1 MVVQILTRYFRP
13 SPKWRRSWVTGSTPT
28 TTTTAATATKPW
40 TRKPPQMKTT
50 SAEDHLFA
58 FLEIIRCWFC
68 WATFLS
74 ANILKKIEFD
84 GYFDLGFS
92 CAASLLLLVWG
103 CYSYSRDTEIAQ
115 SLCDGLRSSDN
126 DGLSHFHLF
135 SSIMGRKMFSD
146 MLMGI
151 ESWTSGVGSK
161 LSTNCAPTFTH
172 YVSCPLDI

>member
-1 MVVQILTRYFRP
+1 MVVKILTRYFRP
-13 SPKWRRSWVTGSTPT
+13 SPKWRRSWVTGSTPTT

-84 GYFDLGFS
+84 GYFDLGLS

-115 SLCDGLRSSDN
+115 RLC
-126 DGLSHFHLF
+126 DGLSHFRLF
-135 SSIMGRKMFSD
+135 SSIMGRKMFSE

-151 ESWTSGVGSK
+151 ESWTSGVESK
-161 LSTNCAPTFTH
+161 LSTNWATTFTH
-172 YVSCPLDI
+172 